1 MEKHLRVLTKDLFS
15 LQNIHVH
22 CAPYSAEYRAEWSE
36 PTPQSCLSTITHWT
50 FTIFW
55 ELITTANKGGQLWST
70 CFLYNLFDGFSSKTA
85 VVTIW
90 RAASVSLSPSTDCPN
105 REAEEA
111 AIGIEAENNTEV
123 LLKGLF
129 SYISSQRTA
138 KENVH
143 TSLSDTGSLV
153 TIVTEKAEEP
163 NPPPPAPISLL
174 SSALQPPSTQ
184 LQEQNLWEHS
194 TIHCQGR

>member
-1 MEKHLRVLTKDLFS
+1 M
-15 LQNIHVH
+15 
-22 CAPYSAEYRAEWSE
+22 
-36 PTPQSCLSTITHWT
+36 
-50 FTIFW
+50 
-55 ELITTANKGGQLWST
+55 
-70 CFLYNLFDGFSSKTA
+70 
-85 VVTIW
+85 
-90 RAASVSLSPSTDCPN
+90 SPSTDCPN

-138 KENVH
+138 KENVDI
-143 TSLSDTGSLV
+143 SLSDTGSLV

-174 SSALQPPSTQ
+174 KFCPPASQYPAPGAESVGTQ
-184 LQEQNLWEHS
+184 HDPLSGKIKLTN
-194 TIHCQGR
+194 T